1 MMRKTIAFTT
11 WLLNGGR
18 AIKRARYS
26 IITVVAAYCGSILI
40 GIVMVHAG
48 NAFALNYRDRL
59 VNQAAH
65 QDPAALSANQGN
77 YLQAA
82 LLDFA
87 GNLFLGAVPK
97 TISGLAIILPYPW
110 IVHQGWVGG
119 IVSVRADHSSRL
131 NDIRSATYYLLTLVL
146 QVIPY
151 SLAIGAGIN
160 AGLALFRPQPYY
172 RGEKWFKIL
181 PKEALRDIGWIYI
194 IVTPL
199 FLVASLWEFLS
210 PWNI

>member
-1 MMRKTIAFTT
+1 MRKRLALTT
-11 WLLNGGR
+11 WSLNVRR
-18 AIKRARYS
+18 AIERARYP
-26 IITVVAAYCGSILI
+26 IITVVATYCGSILI

-59 VNQAAH
+59 VDQAARH
-65 QDPAALSANQGN
+65 NPAALSAKQGKH
-77 YLQAA
+77 LQAA

-110 IVHQGWVGG
+110 IVHRGWVGG

-131 NDIRSATYYLLTLVL
+131 NNIHSAIYYILTLTL

-172 RGEKWFKIL
+172 APRPCG
-181 PKEALRDIGWIYI
+181 RDETTGP
-194 IVTPL
+194 T
-199 FLVASLWEFLS
+199 
-210 PWNI
+210 

>member
-1 MMRKTIAFTT
+1 MRITLAMTT
-11 WLLNGGR
+11 WMLDVGR

-26 IITVVAAYCGSILI
+26 IITVAAAYCISILI
-40 GIVMVHAG
+40 GIVMVHDG

-65 QDPAALSANQGN
+65 QNPAALAENQGN
-77 YLQAA
+77 HLRAA
-82 LLDFA
+82 VLDFA
-87 GNLFLGAVPK
+87 GNLVLGAVPK

-119 IVSVRADHSSRL
+119 IVSVRADHSSRF
-131 NDIRSATYYLLTLVL
+131 NNIRSAVYYLLTLVL

-172 RGEKWFKIL
+172 QGEKWFKIL
-181 PKEALRDIGWIYI
+181 PKEALRDIGWIYT
-194 IVTPL
+194 IVAPL
-199 FLVASLWEFLS
+199 FLAASLWEFMS